1 MRVQICF
8 LTPEILNQ
16 LTTSHIM
23 SDTTTTS
30 QPLVFGGIVSSTG
43 RNHDGF
49 TSRFTCDL
57 DAVKAIEADPKASD
71 FAKKLAADF
80 RKWKRLF
87 PNQLFWLHKLAS
99 QDPKP
104 VPATPLLESP
114 HLHPNG
120 KNRWRFEGK
129 VVSTRRTWSGPHFD
143 QKEVWKILVALPDGN
158 KVWGTCPRPLLDE
171 ATGARKLTSVKIVAR
186 VQASDKDEHFGF
198 FSFPKAG

>member
-1 MRVQICF
+1 
-8 LTPEILNQ
+8 
-16 LTTSHIM
+16 M
-23 SDTTTTS
+23 SDTTTTTS

-43 RNHDGF
+43 RQHDGF
-49 TSRFTCDL
+49 TSRFTCDI
-57 DAVKAIEADPKASD
+57 DAVKAIEADPKAGD
-71 FAKKLAADF
+71 FAKKLVADF
-80 RKWKRLF
+80 RKWNRLF

-104 VPATPLLESP
+104 VPATSLLESP
-114 HLHPNG
+114 HLHPANG

-171 ATGARKLTSVKIVAR
+171 ATGARNLTSVKIVAR
-186 VQASDKDEHFGF
+186 VQASDKDENFGF

>member
-1 MRVQICF
+1 
-8 LTPEILNQ
+8 
-16 LTTSHIM
+16 M
-23 SDTTTTS
+23 SDTTTTTS

-43 RNHDGF
+43 RQHDGF

-57 DAVKAIEADPKASD
+57 DAVKAIEANPKAGD
-71 FAKKLAADF
+71 FAKKLAADY

-114 HLHPNG
+114 HLHPANG
-120 KNRWRFEGK
+120 NRWRFEGK

-171 ATGARKLTSVKIVAR
+171 FTGAERLTSVKIVAR